1 MSHRWLHVWVLALLL
16 ALSIVLS
23 ARNAFAYTADD
34 TLAAIG
40 EAADTY
46 GVSYTWLHAIVR
58 CETAGT
64 FNPYSV
70 GRLGEKGPVQLY
82 ARGELPRFYA
92 WGYDDP
98 FDPYQA
104 VPFLAQRLL
113 QGGARA
119 WTCA

>member
-1 MSHRWLHVWVLALLL
+1 MRLVAIPVLALLL
-16 ALSIVLS
+16 ALNPHV
-23 ARNAFAYTADD
+23 AMAYSADD
-34 TLAAIG
+34 TLEAIS
-40 EAADTY
+40 EASSTY
-46 GVSYTWLHAIVR
+46 GVSASYLRSIVR

-64 FNPYSV
+64 YDPYAV
-70 GRLGEKGPVQLY
+70 GSQGELGAVQLHP
-82 ARGELPRFYA
+82 RGELPRFYA

-98 FDPYQA
+98 YDPYQA

>member
-1 MSHRWLHVWVLALLL
+1 MSHRWLHVWVLTLLL

-23 ARNAFAYTADD
+23 ARKAFAYDADD
-34 TLAAIG
+34 TLAAID
-40 EAADTY
+40 AASATY
-46 GVSYTWLHAIVR
+46 GVSYAWLRSIVR

-64 FNPYSV
+64 YDPNSV
-70 GRLGEKGPVQLY
+70 GRLGEKGAVQLY